1 MAQTNGHVSVLP
13 AETLECLVP
22 RERRSLPLRI
32 IDGTVGLG
40 GHSRRILEACPRAEI
55 LGIDRDESA
64 LAVSRERLAFVKD
77 RVHLFHGVFSDM
89 ERFAS
94 DLNWSGVDGILL
106 DIGVSSP
113 QIDDPA
119 RGFSWRSDGP
129 LDMRMDPTRG
139 RTAAELLQN
148 ADEKTLA
155 AIFRDYGEIAESR
168 KLARAVIEQR
178 AASPFRTCGVFASL
192 CDRILPKNG
201 RSGPPSPTLPFQ
213 ALRIAVNDELGE
225 LERALKASLRLL
237 NAQGRL
243 CVISF
248 HSLEDRIVKHFFQE
262 MAVECKCP
270 PGCPVC
276 ICGWTPKLKIVTKKP
291 VEASE
296 AERES
301 NTRSRCAR
309 LRAAE
314 RCAEKGQENQET
326 KQ

>member
-22 RERRSLPLRI
+22 CERRSLPLRI

-40 GHSRRILEACPRAEI
+40 GHSRLILEACPHAEL

-64 LAVSRERLAFVKD
+64 LSVSRERLAFAKD

-94 DLNWSGVDGILL
+94 ELNWSGVDGILL

-113 QIDDPA
+113 QIDDPV

-129 LDMRMDPTRG
+129 LDMRMDPSCG
-139 RTAAELLQN
+139 RTAADLLQN

-155 AIFRDYGEIAESR
+155 AIFRDYGEIAEAK
-168 KLARAVIEQR
+168 KLARALIEQR
-178 AASPFRTCGVFASL
+178 ASKPLRTCGEFASL
-192 CDRILPKNG
+192 CDRILAKNG

-225 LERALKASLRLL
+225 LERVLKAAVRLL
-237 NAQGRL
+237 NPGGRL

-291 VEASE
+291 LEAAE

-301 NTRSRCAR
+301 NVRSRCAR

-314 RCAEKGQENQET
+314 RCGEKEKNEQI
-326 KQ
+326 

>member
-1 MAQTNGHVSVLP
+1 MRTEGHVSVLP

-22 RERRSLPLRI
+22 PERRAQPLRI
-32 IDGTVGLG
+32 LDGTVGLG
-40 GHSRRILEACPRAEI
+40 GHSRLVLEACPRAEL
-55 LGIDRDESA
+55 LGIDRDESS
-64 LAVSRERLAFVKD
+64 LAVSRERLAFAKD
-77 RVHLFHGVFSDM
+77 RVRLFHGVFSDM
-89 ERFAS
+89 ERFAAEA
-94 DLNWSGVDGILL
+94 DWTGVDGILL

-119 RGFSWRSDGP
+119 RGFSWRSNGP

-139 RTAAELLQN
+139 RTAADLLQN

-155 AIFRDYGEIAESR
+155 AIFRDYGGIAEAG
-168 KLARAVIEQR
+168 KLARAVITRR
-178 AASPFRTCGVFASL
+178 AEAPFRTCGDFAEL
-192 CDRILPKNG
+192 CDRLLPKKG

-237 NAQGRL
+237 NPGGRI

-262 MAVECKCP
+262 MAATCKCP

-291 VEASE
+291 LEASE
-296 AERES
+296 AEKEVNS
-301 NTRSRCAR
+301 RSRCAR

-314 RCAEKGQENQET
+314 RRVEKE
-326 KQ
+326 

>member
-1 MAQTNGHVSVLP
+1 MTRTDGHVSVLP

-22 RERRSLPLRI
+22 PERRTQPLRI

-40 GHSRRILEACPRAEI
+40 GHSRLILEACPRAEL
-55 LGIDRDESA
+55 LGIDRDESS
-64 LAVSRERLAFVKD
+64 LAISRERLAFAKE
-77 RVHLFHGVFSDM
+77 RVRLVHGVFSDM
-89 ERFAS
+89 ERFAAEIG
-94 DLNWSGVDGILL
+94 WTGVDGILL

-119 RGFSWRSDGP
+119 RGFSWRGDGP
-129 LDMRMDPTRG
+129 LDMRMDPSRG
-139 RTAAELLQN
+139 HTAAELLQES
-148 ADEKTLA
+148 DEKTLA
-155 AIFRDYGEIAESR
+155 AIFRNYGGIAEAG
-168 KLARAVIEQR
+168 KLARAVVARRSET
-178 AASPFRTCGVFASL
+178 PFRTCGDFASL
-192 CDRILPKNG
+192 CDRLLPRRG

-225 LERALKASLRLL
+225 LERALNSSLRLL
-237 NAQGRL
+237 NPDGRI

-291 VEASE
+291 LEASE
-296 AERES
+296 AEKEANS
-301 NTRSRCAR
+301 RSRCAR

-314 RCAEKGQENQET
+314 RCAEKEENDRTIQ
-326 KQ
+326 